1 MSSERAAIDPKQA
14 ARLLP
19 KTRFGGP
26 MPWVIAILIALVV
39 VAAAG
44 GLALANLATNA
55 RADLA
60 QAVTV
65 QIIEAAPARR
75 SERAQAAA
83 AALSS
88 QPLVTSLRVV
98 PQDELT
104 ALLEPWLGSSAG
116 SQDVPIPALID
127 VELSAEAGPEQL
139 ANLQA
144 ALDRAVPGAKIDAQS
159 VWLAPVYSALAA
171 LQWLALALIALVA
184 VATAGAVWLAARNAF
199 ANHRETVEIIHLL
212 GGTDGQITRVFQR
225 SVMIEALFGASLG
238 VALGSLIVWVLG
250 QQFAALD
257 SGMVG
262 GATLGLNDWLLNAT
276 IPLVGVLLA
285 ILTARITISLA
296 LRAML

>member
-1 MSSERAAIDPKQA
+1 MSKERAAIDPKQA

-39 VAAAG
+39 VSAAG
-44 GLALANLATNA
+44 GLALSNLAKTA

-65 QIIEAAPARR
+65 QIIEADPSLR

-98 PQDELT
+98 PQDELA

-139 ANLQA
+139 ASLQA
-144 ALDRAVPGAKIDAQS
+144 ALDRAVSGAKIDAQS

-184 VATAGAVWLAARNAF
+184 VATAGAVWLAARNSF
-199 ANHRETVEIIHLL
+199 ANHSETVEIIHLL

-225 SVMIEALFGASLG
+225 TVMVEALFGALLG
-238 VALGSLIVWVLG
+238 TALGSLIVWALG
-250 QQFAALD
+250 RQFAALD

-262 GATLGLNDWLLNAT
+262 GATLGLSEWLVIAA
-276 IPLVGVLLA
+276 IPLAGVLLA

>member
-1 MSSERAAIDPKQA
+1 MSNERAAIDPKQA

-65 QIIEAAPARR
+65 QIIEADPARR

-262 GATLGLNDWLLNAT
+262 GATLGLNDWLLIAA